1 VKKNLNEGNNTLK
14 KERRLETF
22 KSLKP
27 FLMGNSKK
35 KNSPK
40 IKAKC

>member
-1 VKKNLNEGNNTLK
+1 LNEGNNTLK

-27 FLMGNSKK
+27 FLIGYTKK
-35 KNSPK
+35 LPK
-40 IKAKC
+40 IKAIFGE